1 MPTLHIYLDESGDFD
16 FSPTGTKYY
25 IFSVAWT
32 FEPKPLADSLTSLRF
47 QLLKQGYDIQGFHAT
62 ADEEKNRNSVVSTLL
77 AHNGW
82 KFTTVLIEKAK
93 VYPPNRKPNLF
104 YAKYAT
110 MPLKFV
116 LKGQVRP
123 DTTTCMIITDSIPV
137 NKHKKSVEKAIK
149 KSCRSELPPTIR
161 FHCYHHSSASNK
173 WLQVVD
179 YCCWAMRR
187 KWEKG
192 DNRTY
197 DRLRPKLAKRELDV
211 LAHSRK
217 LYY

>member
-1 MPTLHIYLDESGDFD
+1 MPSQEKHQEINSSYYTLRGVITYLFNHNLGTPPLPNLGIYLDESGDFD

-47 QLLKQGYDIQGFHAT
+47 RLLKQRYDNHGFHAT

-77 AHNGW
+77 AQLGW

-110 MPLKFV
+110 
-116 LKGQVRP
+116 
-123 DTTTCMIITDSIPV
+123 IP
-137 NKHKKSVEKAIK
+137 
-149 KSCRSELPPTIR
+149 
-161 FHCYHHSSASNK
+161 
-173 WLQVVD
+173 
-179 YCCWAMRR
+179 
-187 KWEKG
+187 
-192 DNRTY
+192 
-197 DRLRPKLAKRELDV
+197 
-211 LAHSRK
+211 
-217 LYY
+217 